1 MITVDIKTKRSLN
14 HALTMVIALL
24 AKTLSSLV
32 IEKNLKTR
40 QRRSESYLLGSV
52 TSYTLARKV
61 GMIVK

>member
-40 QRRSESYLLGSV
+40 QRRSESCLLGSV